1 MPVNE
6 LFMRNSTAG
15 KWEYFKTPLRS
26 KLQHSVFC
34 PFLGEIPCEYCC
46 YITAA
51 RFNIESIWMV
61 LMLLLTITKITRC
74 SSIIDAYFA
83 NGWNKQ
89 RTFVRLTDF
98 TPLQFRLSF
107 SYYVINS
114 DNLLNS
120 RASFYKPHRLFHE
133 IHLLPQI
140 LRRNEG
146 KLC

>member
-1 MPVNE
+1 M
-6 LFMRNSTAG
+6 LISQTDDSNS
-15 KWEYFKTPLRS
+15 
-26 KLQHSVFC
+26 
-34 PFLGEIPCEYCC
+34 
-46 YITAA
+46 
-51 RFNIESIWMV
+51 
-61 LMLLLTITKITRC
+61 
-74 SSIIDAYFA
+74 
-83 NGWNKQ
+83 

-120 RASFYKPHRLFHE
+120 RASFYKPHRLFRE